1 MYLLQNIFH
10 LDTFIRKMKKTSLY
24 LSALLMAV
32 ALLYSCK
39 PDESDIG
46 AGLIPGQDQLNTLVY
61 EVPLQSK
68 TVLDDSALVYSGG
81 IGVGTLLLG
90 SYVDPVF
97 GKTSTGFAAEFAPLV
112 ASATFGKPDSFQ
124 IDSVVLSLEYASGT
138 GVKPYY
144 GDVSKLR
151 GAQKVKVYRWNEE
164 ISDTTKYYSNYQVQ
178 YSTLLGEKS
187 FVPNFSTV
195 TFSDTFSV
203 TEPAQLRIKLNADA
217 VNLFK
222 NANDSMVDRTTFYK
236 YLQGLYVVADNGF
249 QQPGD
254 GAILRFNAAA
264 CRIRVY
270 YKNNTNNSS
279 NPFDFLD
286 FVSTTTTR
294 KIALFQHNYA
304 NTQVQQAIQSGFAA
318 DKLYIQPLAGV
329 KTKVILPDFDT
340 IPEFADTNAKYV
352 VNRAEL
358 VIPADVMGYSFYYP
372 VPNSLVAY
380 AVNPDALY
388 DNVANPPGILVRD
401 YTDVSQFY
409 YGGKYD
415 TETSEFVLRISLH
428 LSDILNRKVKDK
440 GLYLATD
447 FPNTEAKRLIISN
460 ETGRK
465 IRLRLIYT
473 KI

>member
-1 MYLLQNIFH
+1 
-10 LDTFIRKMKKTSLY
+10 
-24 LSALLMAV
+24 MAA

-68 TVLDDSALVYSGG
+68 TVLDDSALVYSKGV
-81 IGVGTLLLG
+81 GVGTLLAG

-97 GKTSTGFAAEFAPLV
+97 GKVSTGFAAEFAPFV

-124 IDSVVLSLEYASGT
+124 IDSVVLSLEYVSGT
-138 GVKPYY
+138 GTKAYY

-151 GAQKVKVYRWNEE
+151 GAQRVKVYRWNEE
-164 ISDTTKYYSNYQVQ
+164 ISDTAKYYSNHNVQ
-178 YSTLLGEKS
+178 YSTLLGEKT

-195 TFSDTFSV
+195 TWSEDTLTT

-222 NANDSMVDRTTFYK
+222 NANDSMADRTTFYK

-264 CRIRVY
+264 CRIRVF
-270 YKNNTNNSS
+270 YKNNTNTTS

-286 FVSTTTTR
+286 FVSTAATR
-294 KIALFQHNYA
+294 KIALFKHDYN
-304 NTQVQQAIQSGFAA
+304 NTQVQQAIQAGFAA
-318 DKLYIQPLAGV
+318 DKLYLQPLAGV

-340 IPEFADTNAKYV
+340 IPEFADTNANYV

-358 VIPADVMGYSFYYP
+358 VIPADVMGYSFYYT

-388 DNVANPPGILVRD
+388 DNVINPPGLLVRD
-401 YTDVSQFY
+401 YTDVSQYY
-409 YGGKYD
+409 YGGTYD
-415 TETSEFVLRISLH
+415 ATNSEFVLRISLH
-428 LSDILNRKVKDK
+428 LSDILNRKIKDK

-447 FPNTEAKRLIISN
+447 FPNTEAKRLIIAN